1 MPRVSGQEIIS
12 ESTEKTFR
20 ALILVSAAA
29 ILTKAYDVP
38 LDEMVLLGATLPQSL
53 FDVGLLLATTGL
65 LYTYVVKWLGD
76 LAAFRLWYSES
87 SIWSMFGTNMKL
99 DKTFID
105 GGVALLRDLHDQK
118 RAGMAPLAQLPV
130 DTAKKLEEFETNVEL
145 YGARLAAAGTKFA
158 LLSAFG
164 HFYVWVQHFA
174 FPVGM
179 AVFAIY
185 MLLRYGAL
193 TSPAQV

>member
-105 GGVALLRDLHDQK
+105 GGVALLRELT
-118 RAGMAPLAQLPV
+118 RP
-130 DTAKKLEEFETNVEL
+130 ETSRN
-145 YGARLAAAGTKFA
+145 GAIG
-158 LLSAFG
+158 
-164 HFYVWVQHFA
+164 
-174 FPVGM
+174 
-179 AVFAIY
+179 AVA
-185 MLLRYGAL
+185 RRDGQEARG
-193 TSPAQV
+193 V